1 MHWYNIYLFYYNTY
15 NVNCE
20 DNRKYF
26 KDMYKLKKQY
36 GMDIL
41 SMGMS
46 NDYQAAILEHS
57 NYIRICTKIF
67 GSR

>member
-1 MHWYNIYLFYYNTY
+1 
-15 NVNCE
+15 
-20 DNRKYF
+20 
-26 KDMYKLKKQY
+26 MYKLKKQY

-57 NYIRICTKIF
+57 NYIRIGTKIF